1 MSIEPQR
8 NENTFLV
15 NKDWT
20 DDDTLEKIVKYEYGK
35 TNKRKYIQE
44 DIELLI
50 KNRLIILGDW
60 KELCSRFNAVERS
73 NMTNAGLVLL
83 LDRVAGIEPKNV
95 SSQKI
100 QKKTGKSKEKVVEEN
115 IQTMDMEKTNNFTL
129 FNSVF
134 HWVSDYFWLNDLECN
149 KGNDQ
154 FLHSHFEHRNVNFG
168 SNNSILYISRETMRK
183 RK

>member
-1 MSIEPQR
+1 MIH
-8 NENTFLV
+8 
-15 NKDWT
+15 W
-20 DDDTLEKIVKYEYGK
+20 KIVKDDYGK
-35 TNKRKYIQE
+35 TNKSKYIQSA
-44 DIELLI
+44 LQ
-50 KNRLIILGDW
+50 ILENNQLESLRDW
-60 KELCSRFNAVERS
+60 KELCVYTTFLERS
-73 NMTNAGLVLL
+73 NMINAGLVLL

-115 IQTMDMEKTNNFTL
+115 IQTMDMEKTNYFTL

-134 HWVSDYFWLNDLECN
+134 HWVSYYFWLNDLECN

-154 FLHSHFEHRNVNFG
+154 CLHSHFEHRNVNFG
-168 SNNSILYISRETMRK
+168 SNNSILYISCETMRK